1 MQLNV
6 DDFAP
11 ASVEEKESLVIMR
24 ESVSFWKDGMRRFR
38 RNKIAMSALIVVIII
53 MIFCFIVPFFY
64 PYKYEQ
70 QIKGAERL
78 RIMEYSEG
86 ELERMAAGEKIFP
99 HFLGTDQNGRDY
111 AIRVMV
117 GSRDDADRGYPLY
130 HP

>member
-1 MQLNV
+1 MDTKMKKNFLSMQLNV

-70 QIKGAERL
+70 ILICLRESQSAMTPIRSYSSDPVIFTRTKSPDISSRLVSMKRVPSTPGAS
-78 RIMEYSEG
+78 I
-86 ELERMAAGEKIFP
+86 
-99 HFLGTDQNGRDY
+99 
-111 AIRVMV
+111 
-117 GSRDDADRGYPLY
+117 
-130 HP
+130 

>member
-99 HFLGTDQNGRDY
+99 HFLGTDPW
-111 AIRVMV
+111 
-117 GSRDDADRGYPLY
+117 SLP
-130 HP
+130 P